1 MDKTDARGL
10 EIVTM
15 MPSSSEMLFILAL
28 FVLFFG
34 IERLPKLARSLGM
47 AKGEFQ
53 KGISDSQSAT
63 EADLERGGKTET
75 AELTEKAESAGV
87 EIEGKTADEVKDDLS
102 EE

>member
-1 MDKTDARGL
+1 MDKTDTRGL
-10 EIVTM
+10 EVILM

-34 IERLPKLARSLGM
+34 IDRLPKLARSLGM

-53 KGISDSQSAT
+53 KGIGDSHNAT

-75 AELTEKAESAGV
+75 AELTDKAESAGV
-87 EIEGKTADEVKDDLS
+87 EIEGKTAEEVKDDLS

>member
-1 MDKTDARGL
+1 
-10 EIVTM
+10 M

-53 KGISDSQSAT
+53 KGISDSRTMT
-63 EADLERGGKTET
+63 EDDLDRGGKTES
-75 AELTEKAESAGV
+75 AEIVEKAEDAGV
-87 EIEGKTADEVKDDLS
+87 EIEGKSADEIK
-102 EE
+102 EELEDE